1 MKRPNPLKKQ
11 EMKRRLNVQLAVA
24 VLISMSGV
32 ALIFMSFWVEPR
44 GVIDSSVLV
53 AFGELSTFA
62 GALFGIDYTYKFKA
76 RRLLNNKESDQ

>member
-1 MKRPNPLKKQ
+1 
-11 EMKRRLNVQLAVA
+11 MKRRLNVQLAVA

-53 AFGELSTFA
+53 AFGELSTFS

-76 RRLLNNKESDQ
+76 RRLSNNKESDQ